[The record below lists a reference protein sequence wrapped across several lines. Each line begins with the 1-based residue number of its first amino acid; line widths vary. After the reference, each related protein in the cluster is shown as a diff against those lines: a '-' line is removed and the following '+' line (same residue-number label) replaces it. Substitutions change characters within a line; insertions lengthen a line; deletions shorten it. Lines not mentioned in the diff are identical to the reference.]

1 MKQCGRQR
9 LRLSSVADTQSRE
22 KGGALSREGRQTR
35 VWRRHSLRVYK
46 SGLDT
51 RWPALPDQ
59 IPLTPSQQ
67 LQTWLLLSEPHQL
80 RENVGLLETAH
91 ALVYLLSLESP
102 CSCLRERR
110 WCLRERRWFCLMM
123 LFVDGDVCASDDASA
138 ASHAGSNAVQLWL
151 CNCEVV
157 PFEREPE
164 YWMI

>member
-1 MKQCGRQR
+1 MWQTRSLER
-9 LRLSSVADTQSRE
+9 
-22 KGGALSREGRQTR
+22 GGALSREGRQTR

-91 ALVYLLSLESP
+91 ALVYLLSLELP
-102 CSCLRERR
+102 CFDDCSCL
-110 WCLRERRWFCLMM
+110 MM
-123 LFVDGDVCASDDASA
+123 FFVDGECLCFCRRCGCSFPLLDPMR
-138 ASHAGSNAVQLWL
+138 L

-157 PFEREPE
+157 PIEREPE

>member
-35 VWRRHSLRVYK
+35 VWRRHSLRGYK

-51 RWPALPDQ
+51 RWPAPPDQ
-59 IPLTPSQQ
+59 IPLTPSRQ

-91 ALVYLLSLESP
+91 ALVYLLSLEWP
-102 CSCLRERR
+102 CSCL
-110 WCLRERRWFCLMM
+110 MM
-123 LFVDGDVCASDDASA
+123 FFVDGNVCASVDDASA
-138 ASHAGSNAVQLWL
+138 ASHAGSNAAVQL
-151 CNCEVV
+151 
-157 PFEREPE
+157 
-164 YWMI
+164 

>member
-1 MKQCGRQR
+1 MWQTRSLER
-9 LRLSSVADTQSRE
+9 
-22 KGGALSREGRQTR
+22 GGPLSREGRQTR

-91 ALVYLLSLESP
+91 ALVADG
-102 CSCLRERR
+102 
-110 WCLRERRWFCLMM
+110 
-123 LFVDGDVCASDDASA
+123 LFGITRVA
-138 ASHAGSNAVQLWL
+138 LFL
-151 CNCEVV
+151 
-157 PFEREPE
+157 FERESG
-164 YWMI
+164 